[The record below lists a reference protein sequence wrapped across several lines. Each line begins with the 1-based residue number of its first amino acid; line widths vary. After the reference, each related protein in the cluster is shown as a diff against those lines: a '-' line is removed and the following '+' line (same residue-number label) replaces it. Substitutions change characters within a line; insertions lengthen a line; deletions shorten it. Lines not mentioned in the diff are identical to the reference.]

1 MWNKEMSVLLSK
13 GLIILTLVMAVRSV
27 GWFSQCIGM
36 IEEYYYRPF
45 GHVGSCVLGFTV
57 IAFCCALLVF
67 LFMLLNNI
75 SKKKIFVPE
84 NVKNLRI
91 ISWCCFAVAALLAVW
106 GILTFL
112 EIIFLAAF
120 IVGFIGL
127 ILRVV
132 KNVFEEA
139 VSIKEENDFT
149 V

>member
-13 GLIILTLVMAVRSV
+13 GLIILTLVMAVSSV

-91 ISWCCFAVAALLAVW
+91 ISGCCFAVTTLLAVW

-120 IVGFIGL
+120 ITGFIGL

-139 VSIKEENDFT
+139 VCIKEENDFT

>member
-13 GLIILTLVMAVRSV
+13 GLIILTLVMAVSSV

-91 ISWCCFAVAALLAVW
+91 ISWCCFAVTALLAVW

-120 IVGFIGL
+120 ITGFIGL

-139 VSIKEENDFT
+139 VCIKEENDFT

>member
-13 GLIILTLVMAVRSV
+13 GLIILTLVMAVSSV

-91 ISWCCFAVAALLAVW
+91 ISWCCFAVSALLAVW

-120 IVGFIGL
+120 ITGFIGL

-139 VSIKEENDFT
+139 VCIKEENDFT